1 MIGAPLTDADNP
13 LLAPSTLPFAAP
25 PFDRIRDE
33 HFLPAIMLGMQ
44 QQIAEVDAIAAQTSE
59 PTFENTL
66 EALERSGDVLTR
78 ALRAFHA
85 IAGTNTND
93 TLQDLQVEMAPRL
106 AAHTDT
112 IHLDPRLY
120 DRIHAVFEGRDRL
133 PLSPEQRQLVER
145 YHMDFVRSGAQ
156 LDEPAKQTLRAL
168 NQEESG
174 LCAEF
179 QNRVLAATR
188 NGALV
193 FDNVDDLEGLNA
205 SDLAAASEAARERGL
220 DGKWLLTL
228 QNTTQQP
235 VLESLARRDV
245 RRRVFEAS
253 LHRTENG
260 SPFDTREI
268 VRRLAAIRSERSRLL
283 GFATSAEYTLD
294 DQMAKTPAAAIR
306 LLTDI
311 AKTAVARARAEAQR
325 IQTLIDAEGGGFAL
339 EPWDWQFYSERVRRA
354 EFDVDDARIRPYLE
368 LERVMRDGVFFA
380 ARQLFGLTF
389 EPRADIPVYHPDVRV
404 FEVFDADRSSLALLY
419 LDHYKRDNK
428 TGGAWMDA
436 YVDQSRLLG
445 RKPVIVNVTNF
456 TKPAPG
462 MPALIGFEE
471 VTTLFH
477 EFGHAL
483 HGMLSDVVYPTLTG
497 TNVPRDFVEFP
508 SQFNEH
514 WALEPAVLS
523 RYARHHETGDPMPGE
538 LVEKIKRSRRFNQ
551 GFALTEYVSA
561 ALLDMAWHTLGAADT
576 VDDVSAFQAAAL
588 KRFGVDVKEVP
599 PRYNSTY
606 FAHIWD
612 GGYEAG
618 YYAYL
623 WAEVLDH
630 DAFAWFKEN
639 GGMTRANGDAFREG
653 ILSRG
658 GTGDAAELYR
668 RFRGRDPVV
677 EPLLAARG
685 LNAEAGDR

>member
-1 MIGAPLTDADNP
+1 MTDASASFNDNP
-13 LLAPSTLPFAAP
+13 LLAPSPLPFGAP
-25 PFDRIRDE
+25 PFDRILDA
-33 HFLPAIMLGMQ
+33 HFLPAIELGMREQ
-44 QQIAEVDAIAAQTSE
+44 LAEVDAIATQPAA

-66 EALERSGDVLTR
+66 EALERSGDLLTR

-93 TLQDLQVEMAPRL
+93 ALQDLQVEIAPRL
-106 AAHTDT
+106 AAHSDA
-112 IHLDPRLY
+112 IHLDE
-120 DRIHAVFEGRDRL
+120 RIFARVDAIFAARDRL
-133 PLSPEQRQLVER
+133 PLSPEQRRLIER
-145 YHMDFVRSGAQ
+145 YHLDFVRAGAQ
-156 LDEPAKQTLRAL
+156 LDERSKQQLRTL

-174 LCAEF
+174 LSAEF
-179 QNRVLAATR
+179 QNRVLSATR
-188 NGALV
+188 AAALV
-193 FDNVDDLEGLNA
+193 FDDVAQLDGLDEA
-205 SDLAAASEAARERGL
+205 GIAAASEAARERGL
-220 DGKWLLTL
+220 HGKWVLTL

-235 VLESLARRDV
+235 ALESLTRRDV
-245 RRRVFEAS
+245 RKRVFEAS
-253 LHRTENG
+253 LHRTDNG
-260 SPFDTREI
+260 SEFDTRDI
-268 VRRLAAIRSERSRLL
+268 VRRLAAIRAERSQLL
-283 GFATSAEYTLD
+283 GFATTADFTLD
-294 DQMAKTPAAAIR
+294 DQMAKTPSAAIR
-306 LLTDI
+306 LLSDI
-311 AKTAVARARAEAQR
+311 AKTAVDRARAEARR
-325 IQTLIDAEGGGFAL
+325 IQKLIDAEGGGFTL

-354 EFDVDDARIRPYLE
+354 EFDVDDASVRPYLE
-368 LERVMRDGVFFA
+368 LDRVMRDGVFFA
-380 ARQLFGLTF
+380 ANQLFGLTF
-389 EPRADIPVYHPDVRV
+389 EPRNDLPVYHPDVRV
-404 FEVFDADRSSLALLY
+404 FQVCDADHTPLALLY

-436 YVDQSRLLG
+436 YVDQSRLIG

-462 MPALIGFEE
+462 KPALISFDE

-514 WALEPAVLS
+514 WALEPSVLA
-523 RYARHHETGDPMPGE
+523 RYARHHETGDPMPAE
-538 LVEKIKRSRRFNQ
+538 LVEKIKKSRRFNQ
-551 GFALTEYVSA
+551 GFALTEYISA
-561 ALLDMAWHTLGAADT
+561 ALLDMAWHTIGPDERIEDVAAFE
-576 VDDVSAFQAAAL
+576 SAAL
-588 KRFGVDVKEVP
+588 ERFGVQVREVP

-630 DAFAWFKEN
+630 DAFAWFKER
-639 GGMTRANGDAFREG
+639 GGMNRANGDAFREAV
-653 ILSRG
+653 LSRG

-685 LNAEAGDR
+685 LNSETGDR

>member
-1 MIGAPLTDADNP
+1 MIDAAASANDNP
-13 LLAPSTLPFAAP
+13 LLAPSDLPFGAP
-25 PFDRIRDE
+25 PFDKIRDD
-33 HFLPAIMLGMQ
+33 HFLPAIELGMRQ
-44 QQIAEVDAIAAQTSE
+44 QLAEVDAIATQHAIA
-59 PTFENTL
+59 TFENTL
-66 EALERSGDVLTR
+66 EALERSGDLLTR

-93 TLQDLQVEMAPRL
+93 ALQDLQVEIAPRL
-106 AAHTDT
+106 AAHSDA
-112 IHLDPRLY
+112 IHLDA
-120 DRIHAVFEGRDRL
+120 RIFARVDAIFAARERVA
-133 PLSPEQRQLVER
+133 LSPEQRRLVER
-145 YHMDFVRSGAQ
+145 YHLDFVRAGAQ
-156 LDEPAKQTLRAL
+156 LDEPAKQTLRTL

-174 LCAEF
+174 LSAEF
-179 QNRVLAATR
+179 QNRVLSATR
-188 NGALV
+188 AAALI
-193 FDNVDDLEGLNA
+193 FDNVEELDGLGEA
-205 SDLAAASEAARERGL
+205 DLAAASAAAHERGL
-220 DGKWLLTL
+220 EGKWLLTL

-235 VLESLARRDV
+235 ALESLERRDV
-245 RRRVFEAS
+245 RKRVFEAS
-253 LHRTENG
+253 LHRTNNG
-260 SPFDTREI
+260 SEFDTREI
-268 VRRLAAIRSERSRLL
+268 VRRLAVIRAERSRLL
-283 GFATSAEYTLD
+283 GFATAADFTLD
-294 DQMAKTPAAAIR
+294 DQMAKTPDAATR
-306 LLTDI
+306 LLSDI
-311 AKTAVARARAEAQR
+311 AKTAVERANAEAQR
-325 IQTLIDAEGGGFAL
+325 IQTMIDAEGGDFTL

-354 EFDVDDARIRPYLE
+354 EFDIDEARLRPYLD
-368 LERVMRDGVFFA
+368 LDRVVRDGVFFA
-380 ARQLFGLTF
+380 ANRLFGLTF
-389 EPRADIPVYHPDVRV
+389 EPRNDLPVYHSDVRV
-404 FEVFDADRSSLALLY
+404 FEVCDADHSPLALLY

-462 MPALIGFEE
+462 KPALIGFDE

-514 WALEPAVLS
+514 WALEPTVLG
-523 RYARHHETGDPMPGE
+523 RYARHHETGEPMPAD
-538 LVEKIKRSRRFNQ
+538 LVEKIKKSRRFNQ
-551 GFALTEYVSA
+551 GFALTEYISA
-561 ALLDMAWHTLGAADT
+561 ALLDMAWHTIGADEKIG
-576 VDDVSAFQAAAL
+576 DVGVFETAAL
-588 KRFGVDVKEVP
+588 KRFGVQVREVP

-630 DAFAWFKEN
+630 DAFEWFNEH
-639 GGMTRANGDAFREG
+639 GGMTRANGDTFREA

-677 EPLLAARG
+677 DPLLAARG
-685 LNAEAGDR
+685 LNSEAGDR

>member
-1 MIGAPLTDADNP
+1 
-13 LLAPSTLPFAAP
+13 
-25 PFDRIRDE
+25 
-33 HFLPAIMLGMQ
+33 MQ
-44 QQIAEVDAIAAQTSE
+44 EQIAEVDAIAAQTSE

-66 EALERSGDVLTR
+66 EALERGGDLLTR

-85 IAGTNTND
+85 ITGTNTND
-93 TLQDLQVEMAPRL
+93 TLQNLQIEIAPRL

-120 DRIHAVFEGRDRL
+120 KRVAAVFEARDRL

-145 YHMDFVRSGAQ
+145 YHMDFVRSGAR
-156 LDEPAKQTLRAL
+156 LDEPAKEKLRAL

-179 QNRVLAATR
+179 QNRLLSATR
-188 NGALV
+188 NAALA
-193 FDNVDDLEGLNA
+193 FDSTGDLEGLNA

-235 VLESLARRDV
+235 ALESLAIRDV
-245 RRRVFEAS
+245 RHRVFESS

-268 VRRLAAIRSERSRLL
+268 VRRLAAIRAERSHLL
-283 GFATSAEYTLD
+283 GFATAAEYTLD

-311 AKTAVARARAEAQR
+311 AKTAVARARAEARR
-325 IQTLIDAEGGGFAL
+325 IQTMIDAEGGGFTL

-354 EFDVDDARIRPYLE
+354 EFDVDDVRIRPYLE

-380 ARQLFGLTF
+380 ASQLFGLTF
-389 EPRADIPVYHPDVRV
+389 EPRTDIPVYHPDVRV

-471 VTTLFH
+471 VMTLFH

-483 HGMLSDVVYPTLTG
+483 HGILSDVVYPTLTG

-523 RYARHHETGDPMPGE
+523 RYARHHETGEPMPAD

-561 ALLDMAWHTLGAADT
+561 ALLDMAWHTLGTTDT

-630 DAFAWFKEN
+630 DAFAWFVEN
-639 GGMTRANGDAFREG
+639 GGMTRANGDAFREA

-658 GTGDAAELYR
+658 GTGEAAELYR
-668 RFRGRDPVV
+668 RFRGRDPIV